1 MFVNV
6 TESLQYYG
14 CYILFQTAVATFNYV
29 FSGCYMLDIEVEN
42 THSGCIFKN
51 SEPRFLT
58 TEYKKDLLID
68 KRPYIIPQ
76 YITAL

>member
-1 MFVNV
+1 
-6 TESLQYYG
+6 
-14 CYILFQTAVATFNYV
+14 
-29 FSGCYMLDIEVEN
+29 MLDIEVES
-42 THSGCIFKN
+42 TDLGPIFNN

-68 KRPYIIPQ
+68 KRPNIIHR